1 MKLSSIVVDAAAIE
15 AGVWV
20 GNLPFLDP
28 RVRVLV
34 RGDNAYAVAAARVAK
49 ARAAAPDAATLEE
62 ALAALVGAAADRAEA
77 EILAEAVLLDWE
89 GIEDDDGRP
98 VPYDPAKAADL
109 FANPDWRL
117 LTGAVRYAS
126 REAARTR
133 PNAAEA
139 LAKN

>member
-1 MKLSSIVVDAAAIE
+1 MKLSSIIVDAAAIE

-20 GNLPFLDP
+20 GGLPYLDP
-28 RVRVLV
+28 KVRLLV

-49 ARAAAPDAATLEE
+49 ARAAAPDAETLEA
-62 ALAALVGAAADRAEA
+62 ALAALTGEAAERAEA
-77 EILAEAVLLDWE
+77 EVLAEAVLLDWE
-89 GIEDDDGRP
+89 GIEDDDGHP
-98 VPYDPAKAADL
+98 VPYDAVKAADL
-109 FANPDWRL
+109 FVNPDWRL

-133 PNAAEA
+133 PNAAET